1 MMSSVP
7 APVSEHRRL
16 IAPWYHTVIFV
27 LIQAALA
34 WWGVYVNKMAP
45 LETGGGTGTK
55 QHGQALLY
63 LATIGGEWLL
73 LLFIWAGVND
83 RQGLR
88 GLTGEKW
95 TSWKQAAT
103 DFAIA
108 APFWVLWTATAR
120 FTWYLIG
127 LPKGS
132 RGPLTFPP
140 HALLDISVWL
150 ALSATAGFCEEIM
163 YRGYFQQQVR
173 AITGSA
179 SVAVLAQAILF
190 GLGHTYQ
197 GWKPVF
203 VIIILGLLYG
213 LLAQWRRNL
222 RPGMLA
228 HAWSDMFEGYFKFLW
243 GL

>member
-1 MMSSVP
+1 
-7 APVSEHRRL
+7 L
-16 IAPWYHTVIFV
+16 IFL
-27 LIQAALA
+27 LIQAVLA
-34 WWGVYVNKMAP
+34 WWGTHVNKMPAP
-45 LETGGGTGTK
+45 GAGGVDQPAQ

-63 LATIGGEWLL
+63 AANIAGEWLL
-73 LLFIWAGVND
+73 IFFIWAGVNE

-88 GLTGEKW
+88 GLTGGRW

-103 DFAIA
+103 DVAIA

-120 FTWYLIG
+120 FTWHLIG
-127 LPKGS
+127 PS
-132 RGPLTFPP
+132 HEPRGPLSFPP
-140 HALLDISVWL
+140 HGLLDISAWL

-179 SVAVLAQAILF
+179 AVAVVAQALLF

-203 VIIILGLLYG
+203 VITILGLLYG
-213 LLAQWRRNL
+213 LLALWRRNL
-222 RPGMLA
+222 RSAMIA
-228 HAWSDMFEGYFKFLW
+228 HAWSDMFEGYFRFL
-243 GL
+243 

>member
-1 MMSSVP
+1 MASSIP
-7 APVSEHRRL
+7 APIPAPRRL
-16 IAPWYHTVIFV
+16 IAPWYHTLIFL
-27 LIQAALA
+27 LIQAGLA
-34 WWGVYVNKMAP
+34 WWGTHLNKMSPPGA
-45 LETGGGTGTK
+45 GGGADAE
-55 QHGQALLY
+55 QRGQALLY
-63 LATIGGEWLL
+63 LVNIAGEWLM

-88 GLTGEKW
+88 GLTGGRW
-95 TSWKQAAT
+95 TSWKQAAA

-120 FTWYLIG
+120 FAWYLIG
-127 LPKGS
+127 PPQGS
-132 RGPLTFPP
+132 RGPLSFPP
-140 HALLDISVWL
+140 HGLLDISAWL
-150 ALSATAGFCEEIM
+150 AVSATAGFCEEIL

-179 SVAVLAQAILF
+179 SLAVLAQALLF

-197 GWKPVF
+197 GWKPVL
-203 VIIILGLLYG
+203 VIIVLGLLYG
-213 LLAQWRRNL
+213 LLAHWRRNL

-243 GL
+243 R